1 MDENNNY
8 INNFAKSK
16 ILPSNRVSLSI
27 PEKEVNDE
35 VIEVHELTLEKDKS
49 IKVKKIDKKAN
60 KPKKSE
66 ITEEITVPDDPGIT
80 NDEEIHEP

>member
-8 INNFAKSK
+8 FNNFAKSK
-16 ILPSNRVSLSI
+16 LLPSNRVSYGI
-27 PEKEVNDE
+27 QEKEVNDE
-35 VIEVHELTLEKDKS
+35 VIEVQELTQDKDKS
-49 IKVKKIDKKAN
+49 IKVKKIDKKTN

-66 ITEEITVPDDPGIT
+66 ITEEITVPDDPGII